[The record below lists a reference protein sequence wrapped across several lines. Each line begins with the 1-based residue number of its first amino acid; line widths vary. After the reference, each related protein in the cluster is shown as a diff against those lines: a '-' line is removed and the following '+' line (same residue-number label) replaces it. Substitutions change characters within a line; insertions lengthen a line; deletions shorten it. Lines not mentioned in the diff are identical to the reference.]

1 MEINK
6 PELALKLLELEPIF
20 AKQIP
25 VLLWMAKEQNSEQL
39 KYYDKAIQ
47 QAVKIRD
54 SNLINLVIINVL
66 ESNLSKS
73 MQYQILNEDPMVK
86 QHLKLYLK

>member
-39 KYYDKAIQ
+39 KYYDKAI
-47 QAVKIRD
+47 
-54 SNLINLVIINVL
+54 
-66 ESNLSKS
+66 
-73 MQYQILNEDPMVK
+73 
-86 QHLKLYLK
+86 